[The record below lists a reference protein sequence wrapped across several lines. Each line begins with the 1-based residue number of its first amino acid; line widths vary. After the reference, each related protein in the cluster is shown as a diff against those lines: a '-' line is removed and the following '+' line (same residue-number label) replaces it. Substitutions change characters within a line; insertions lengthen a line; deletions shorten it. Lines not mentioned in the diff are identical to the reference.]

1 MEKFYIT
8 KGVYETLD
16 MRIITYIQ
24 ALIKSMEI
32 EVDYLQVFSISG
44 NVLIHTQEEP
54 EYTKEYTLSKEYKDE
69 KLFCIRTEEENN
81 SYWTLMFAY
90 EY

>member
-24 ALIKSMEI
+24 TLIKSMDI
-32 EVDYLQVFSISG
+32 EVDYLQVFSISD
-44 NVLIHTQEEP
+44 NVLIHTQEVP
-54 EYTKEYTLSKEYKDE
+54 EYIKEYTLSKEYRDE
-69 KLFCIRTEEENN
+69 KLFCIRTEEENSN
-81 SYWTLMFAY
+81 YWTLMLAH

>member
-24 ALIKSMEI
+24 TLIKSMDI

-44 NVLIHTQEEP
+44 NVLIHTQEVP
-54 EYTKEYTLSKEYKDE
+54 EYIKEYTLSKEYRDE
-69 KLFCIRTEEENN
+69 KLFSIKTEEENSN
-81 SYWTLMFAY
+81 YWTLMLAH

>member
-24 ALIKSMEI
+24 TLIKSMDI

-44 NVLIHTQEEP
+44 NVLIHTQEIP
-54 EYTKEYTLSKEYKDE
+54 EYTKEYALSKEYRDE
-69 KLFCIRTEEENN
+69 KLFCIRTEEENS
-81 SYWTLMFAY
+81 SYWTLMLAQ